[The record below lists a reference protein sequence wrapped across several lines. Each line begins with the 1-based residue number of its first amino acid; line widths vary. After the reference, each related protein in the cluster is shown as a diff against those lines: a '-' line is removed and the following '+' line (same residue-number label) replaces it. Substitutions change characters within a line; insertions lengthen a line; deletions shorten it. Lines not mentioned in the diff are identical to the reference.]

1 MKGETIMAYNEGMSP
16 ADYAAINNGGGFGN
30 GNDWWILLFLLWGG
44 WGGNGGWGG
53 GHGGAPATQAD
64 LSAGFANSE
73 IMSDL
78 NDLQLG
84 QAGIQQTLCQGFN
97 GVNTTV
103 LQGFNALQA
112 QNAECCCTTQRAID
126 AVNYNVERQFCD
138 TRYLAEKNTRDIIEN
153 ANCNTRAILDAMNQY
168 KMDALRDENQTL
180 RLQASQTAQN
190 AYLINQLRPAP
201 VPAYAVANP
210 YCCTPACG
218 NGFGNGYG
226 YAAG

>member
-1 MKGETIMAYNEGMSP
+1 MAYNEGMSP

-44 WGGNGGWGG
+44 GGYGGWGG
-53 GHGGAPATQAD
+53 GRGGAPATQAD
-64 LSAGFANSE
+64 LAAGFNNSAVLNN
-73 IMSDL
+73 L

-97 GVNTTV
+97 GVNTTM
-103 LQGFNALQA
+103 LQSFNALQA

-138 TRYLAEKNTRDIIEN
+138 TRYQGEKNTRDIIEN

-180 RLQASQTAQN
+180 RLQASQSAQN
-190 AYLINQLRPAP
+190 AYLINQLRPSP
-201 VPAYAVANP
+201 VPAYTVANP
-210 YCCTPACG
+210 YCCTPAPCG
-218 NGFGNGYG
+218 CSNGFGAGYG

>member
-1 MKGETIMAYNEGMSP
+1 MAYNEGMSP

-53 GHGGAPATQAD
+53 GRGGAPATQAD

-190 AYLINQLRPAP
+190 AYLINQLRPSP
-201 VPAYAVANP
+201 VPAYTVANP
-210 YCCTPACG
+210 YCCTTACG
-218 NGFGNGYG
+218 NGFGAGYG